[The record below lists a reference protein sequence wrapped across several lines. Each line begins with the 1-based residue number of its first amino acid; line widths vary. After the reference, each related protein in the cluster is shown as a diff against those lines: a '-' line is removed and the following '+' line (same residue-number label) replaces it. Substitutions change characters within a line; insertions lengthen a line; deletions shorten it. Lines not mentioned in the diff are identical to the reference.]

1 MTKKLT
7 VREFGSDTTSTV
19 AAPAYLLM
27 NVVPALL
34 AQAVHTLQKRTRIRR
49 AHTKDRSEVR
59 GGGRKPWKQKGTGR
73 SRHGSIR
80 SPLWRGGGTTFGPRS
95 RKSRVLPMP
104 LKMRQRALAGILSE
118 HAKAGTLELLKLPKE
133 LPTKTKEI
141 AKALALPTSGG
152 RTLLVIADEHA
163 GLAQSAGN
171 MARLTVK
178 RVSQVTVQDLMT
190 AGHVL
195 VDQDSLAVLERR
207 SY

>member
-1 MTKKLT
+1 MTTKLT
-7 VREFGSDTTSTV
+7 LREFGSDATSTV

-27 NVVPALL
+27 SVAPALL

-104 LKMRQRALAGILSE
+104 LPMRQRALAGILGE
-118 HAKAGTLELLKLPKE
+118 HVKAGTLELLKLPKE

-141 AKALALPTSGG
+141 AKALALPTTGG
-152 RTLLVIADEHA
+152 WTLLVIADEH
-163 GLAQSAGN
+163 GSLAKSAGN
-171 MARLTVK
+171 IARLKVK
-178 RVSQVTVQDLMT
+178 RASQVTIQEIMT
-190 AGHVL
+190 AGRVL
-195 VDQDSLAVLERR
+195 VDHASLVTLEKR
-207 SY
+207 SA